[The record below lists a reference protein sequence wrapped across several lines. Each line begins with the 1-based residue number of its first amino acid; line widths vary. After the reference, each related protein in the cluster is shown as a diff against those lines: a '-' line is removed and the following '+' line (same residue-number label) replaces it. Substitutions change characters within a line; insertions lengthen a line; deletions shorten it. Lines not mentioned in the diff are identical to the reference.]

1 MPATSNNRA
10 PTSEVTPE
18 RPEFAVT
25 LGLLPPYTIEDVKRA
40 YLEKVKDAH
49 PDRGGDRAEFDRI
62 QRAYEQGN
70 EYLRFRSDRRNW
82 IAARMEE
89 YLAVEALLGK
99 LRALGADVD
108 TLMLDWVRRSF
119 GDFANLTESIVG
131 VRMVNAANA
140 AELVDAMIRDQAILP
155 ALKRLELPGCQVID
169 RLAMQLRV
177 FKRLEHLDLSHT
189 AITEKALAVVDFLPE
204 LTSMTI
210 DGTSVGWWSRRRMER
225 TLRRRR
231 AVKPPAVVH
240 PTNIR

>member
-1 MPATSNNRA
+1 MATTTKTDA
-10 PTSEVTPE
+10 GPT

-25 LGLLPPYTIEDVKRA
+25 LGLLPPYTVDDVKRA
-40 YLEKVKDAH
+40 YLDKVKDAH

-62 QRAYEQGN
+62 QHAYEQAN
-70 EYLRFRSDRRNW
+70 EYLRFRADRRQW

-89 YLAVEALLGK
+89 YLAVESLTSR
-99 LRALGADVD
+99 LRALGAEVD

-119 GDFANLTESIVG
+119 GDFADLTESIIG
-131 VRMVNAANA
+131 VRMVNAANVG
-140 AELVDAMIRDQAILP
+140 ELVDAMVREQAVLP
-155 ALKRLELPGCQVID
+155 ALKRLELPGCAVND

-204 LTSMTI
+204 LVSMAI
-210 DGTSVGWWSRRRMER
+210 DGTNVGWWSRRRMER

-231 AVKPPAVVH
+231 ATRPQAVFHPA
-240 PTNIR
+240 NIR